1 MRLFAA
7 KLRAFAP
14 HIAASLVCPVMTQTV
29 REHPYASFIHRVSKP
44 SRYLGGEH
52 GEVVKDWSGVDCSLC
67 LAFPDVYDVGM
78 SHLGFKILYSIVN
91 GHPKLVAERAYAPWP
106 DMESELRKEGEKVRS
121 LETFRPL
128 CEFDVV
134 GFSLQFE
141 LSFSNV
147 LLMLDTGGIPLR
159 ASERGESDPLVIAG
173 GPNATH
179 PEPLA
184 AFIDAF
190 VVGDG
195 EEKTPELM
203 LAWGA
208 LKKAGVPR
216 RERLI
221 ALAKLGGIYVPSLYD
236 VSPDADTG
244 MHFVSSAHEADLPL
258 PVKRAF
264 LADISKFPFPSDGP
278 VANTETVF
286 DRVSVE
292 IARGCT
298 EGCRFCQAGMIYRP
312 VRERDPNEI
321 VNTILSAVR
330 EGGYDEASLT
340 SLSTA
345 DYSAISPL
353 VRDVMGKL
361 EKEKVSL
368 SVSSLRAYG
377 LSEELLDEIQK
388 VRATGLTFAPE
399 AGSQRMRDV
408 VNKNV
413 TEEQLMETAER
424 VFSRGWSKM
433 KLYFMIGLPT
443 EEEEDVRGIVQTGA
457 KARDVGRRVQ
467 RGRGPEVTVSVSTFV
482 PKPHTPF
489 QWAAMDAR
497 NTVLEKQS
505 WLKDT
510 ARATRVKLR
519 MHDSEGSWLEG
530 VLARGDRVLGDV
542 IERAYLNG
550 ARFDCWEEHL
560 KLDLWIEAFEHFSI
574 DTNRYLG
581 TIPTT
586 AKLPWDHIDVGLE
599 AGFLAK
605 EYRKALKNRLS
616 LPCGKAAGAF
626 IHHTNLEEHDADKK
640 KFVCYNCGIACDLG
654 EMRTQRREYL
664 VKLGAL
670 TRKKKA
676 VVVAEDVLDGG
687 DPLSDPLPQAEGM
700 EPIDIQVVPIEKKP
714 EKVVPKHKRQ
724 PTARFDQGKPMR
736 VRIAYTKLGRAAFRS
751 HLDFVRLLP
760 RMFRRLD
767 LPMYYSV
774 GFHPKPEMSFG
785 PALPLGVASLCEY
798 VDVKLVESAELDEAA
813 IRARLM
819 GASLEDITFLDARVL
834 GPNDAGVSRVIDT
847 ARYTVGLPHAALEV
861 LGLGDEA
868 ALAAQLAERMTG
880 PLTVVRDMKGIKR
893 TIQVHDFLRHARLEG
908 HEELTRAGLVGELH
922 PLSFE
927 VRIAGQGGVRPG
939 EVLEALLGTRELPT
953 RVVRTFMG
961 WESRLTPLEL
971 EELRVRKGDAAGD
984 ADEVDAEHDG
994 SATMAEPAE

>member
-1 MRLFAA
+1 
-7 KLRAFAP
+7 
-14 HIAASLVCPVMTQTV
+14 MTQAA

-52 GEVVKDWSGVDCSLC
+52 GEVVKDWTGVDASIC

-91 GHPKLVAERAYAPWP
+91 GHPKLAAERAYAPWP
-106 DMESELRKEGEKVRS
+106 DMERELRAEGELLRS

-128 CEFDVV
+128 RDFDVV

-159 ASERGESDPLVIAG
+159 ARDRGEHDPLVIAG

-179 PEPLA
+179 PEPMA
-184 AFIDAF
+184 EFIDAF
-190 VVGDG
+190 VIGDG

-203 LAWGA
+203 LTWSA
-208 LKKAGVPR
+208 LKRAGMPR
-216 RERLI
+216 KERLI
-221 ALAKLGGIYVPSLYD
+221 ELAKLGGIYVPALYE
-236 VSPDADTG
+236 VEVDADTG
-244 MHFVSSAHEADLPL
+244 MQYVARALHDSPL

-264 LADISKFPFPSDGP
+264 LADISKFPFPADGP

-312 VRERDPNEI
+312 VRERDPGEV
-321 VNTILSAVR
+321 VNTIMTAVR

-353 VRDVMGKL
+353 VREVMKRL

-443 EEEEDVRGIVQTGA
+443 EEEEDVRGIVETGA
-457 KARDVGRRVQ
+457 RARDVGRRLQ
-467 RGRGPEVTVSVSTFV
+467 KGGGPEVTVSVSTFV

-489 QWAAMDAR
+489 QWAAMDPR
-497 NTVLEKQS
+497 TTVLAKQRI
-505 WLKDT
+505 LKDV

-542 IERAYLNG
+542 IEHAYRAG

-560 KLDLWIEAFEHFSI
+560 KLELWIEAFEQYGI
-574 DTNRYLG
+574 DTARYLG

-586 AKLPWDHIDVGLE
+586 AKLPWDHVDVGLE
-599 AGFLAK
+599 QGFLAK

-616 LPCGKAAGAF
+616 PPCGKAVGQF
-626 IHHTNLEEHDADKK
+626 VHHTSVEDHDVDKK
-640 KFVCYNCGIACDLG
+640 KFVCYNCGVACDLT
-654 EMRTQRREYL
+654 EMRDQRREYL

-670 TRKKKA
+670 TKKKHIA
-676 VVVAEDVLDGG
+676 AEQPSPSPTPSTTTSMG
-687 DPLSDPLPQAEGM
+687 
-700 EPIDIQVVPIEKKP
+700 EPAWSEATDIVMGPIEKKP
-714 EKVVPKHKRQ
+714 EKVTPKHKRQ
-724 PTARFDQGKPMR
+724 PTVSFDQGKPIR
-736 VRIAYTKLGRAAFRS
+736 VRIGYTKLGRAAFRS

-767 LPMYYSV
+767 LPMFYTQ
-774 GFHPKPEMSFG
+774 GFHPKPDMSFG
-785 PALPLGVASLCEY
+785 PALPLGVASLAEY
-798 VDVKLVESAELDEAA
+798 VDVKLPETPGLDEAA
-813 IRARLM
+813 IRERVVGSA
-819 GASLEDITFLDARVL
+819 LEDITFLDARVL
-834 GPNDAGVSRVIDT
+834 GPNDGGAARVINH
-847 ARYTVGLPHAALEV
+847 ARYAVGLPAAALEV
-861 LGLGDEA
+861 LGVDEA
-868 ALAAQLAERMTG
+868 ALAARVRARFAE
-880 PLTVVRDMKGIKR
+880 PLKVVRDVKGIKR
-893 TIQVHDFLRHARLEG
+893 TIDVSSYLTHAAVGEG
-908 HEELTRAGLVGELH
+908 REELARAGIVGDMVSLA
-922 PLSFE
+922 FA

-939 EVLEALLGTRELPT
+939 EVLEALLGTRELPM
-953 RVVRTFMG
+953 RIVRAFMG
-961 WESRLTPLEL
+961 YGELTPLEL
-971 EELRVRKGDAAGD
+971 EALRTQLASDREPEPAT
-984 ADEVDAEHDG
+984 DEPESVG
-994 SATMAEPAE
+994 EPAE